1 MKKERAAAQ
10 ARVAENAAAPQQAST
25 PPRFQNLEQYKLLFN
40 ASVVQDVYYI
50 PDFLTE
56 KEEKALLFDSY
67 KNDSNWNDLAHRRL
81 QHFGGI
87 PHASGMIPE
96 PLPRWTMNIFDRLKE
111 LKCFPDEHDPNHI
124 LLNEYMPPGGKISP
138 HKDGSL
144 YYPSVSIVSLC
155 VPAVFDFLET
165 KDNAVPTQSLL
176 VMPRSLLVFR
186 GEAYERYYH
195 GIRPRSHVIVSREN
209 ISVNAK
215 SDDGC
220 SLFVCPN
227 DCPGGNIVL
236 EGVVSLKEESSS
248 SSSSSGSSS
257 SSSSSKGETENETSS
272 TNSTTTF
279 ANILATEE
287 NVAISCNHN
296 KRVSFTVR
304 SVLNIMNREVIE
316 NANSYDE
323 RERRTKVFLQGSS
336 DD

>member
-1 MKKERAAAQ
+1 MSALNFRALLKKERAAAQ
-10 ARVAENAAAPQQAST
+10 ARTADDAAVPQQTST
-25 PPRFQNLEQYKLLFN
+25 RFQNLEQYKLLFN
-40 ASVVQDVYYI
+40 ASAVQDVYYI

-56 KEEKALLFDSY
+56 KEENTLLFDSY

-96 PLPRWTMNIFDRLKE
+96 PLPRWTRRIFDRLKG
-111 LKCFPDEHDPNHI
+111 LKCFPDENDPNHI
-124 LLNEYMPPGGKISP
+124 LLNEYTPPGGKISP

-144 YYPSVSIVSLC
+144 YYPSVSIISLC

-165 KDNAVPTQSLL
+165 KDDENVVPTQSLL

-195 GIRPRSHVIVSREN
+195 GIRPQSHVFVSREN
-209 ISVNAK
+209 ISVDAK

-220 SLFVCPN
+220 SLFVCPS
-227 DCPGGNIVL
+227 DCPGGNIVNNS
-236 EGVVSLKEESSS
+236 GS
-248 SSSSSGSSS
+248 SSSSSG
-257 SSSSSKGETENETSS
+257 SSSSKGETENETSS

-316 NANSYDE
+316 N
-323 RERRTKVFLQGSS
+323 K
-336 DD
+336 